1 MRHFRLKKCGGGTLT
16 HQKYRGHKGESGKL
30 HATSDPRLET
40 TRWEDAMK
48 DIRCWLQVSS
58 MLNGLRTEVM

>member
-1 MRHFRLKKCGGGTLT
+1 MTRHQIQNEAFSIKKCGGGTFT

-40 TRWEDAMK
+40 SLDGK
-48 DIRCWLQVSS
+48 
-58 MLNGLRTEVM
+58 ML

>member
-1 MRHFRLKKCGGGTLT
+1 MRHFRLKKCGGGTFT

-48 DIRCWLQVSS
+48 DSEMLGSS
-58 MLNGLRTEVM
+58 IINVKWTEN